1 MLQVEHLLLINF
13 NNKKYTFWESILTP
27 KHKKLNTNNYS
38 ASIQSVPQTCFTSYF
53 QNGKIFPFRKESIF
67 PFQKNHPLSEN
78 TKFKLLLCMSLAF
91 GKLKNVSFGNDNHTL
106 KFSTEDFENLPSSF
120 FFFSSENLL
129 LRLSSTC
136 GCIYTSHLGSFILTF
151 TTRWQIIW
159 YCSSTWE
166 QILILVYLFDISL
179 VLI

>member
-13 NNKKYTFWESILTP
+13 NNKKYTFWESILTS
-27 KHKKLNTNNYS
+27 KHKKLNTNYS
-38 ASIQSVPQTCFTSYF
+38 ASKQSVPQTCFSSYF
-53 QNGKIFPFRKESIF
+53 QKGKIFPFRKESIF

-91 GKLKNVSFGNDNHTL
+91 GKLKYVSFGNDNHTL
-106 KFSTEDFENLPSSF
+106 KFFTEDFEKLLSS

-129 LRLSSTC
+129 SRLSSVR
-136 GCIYTSHLGSFILTF
+136 GCIYTSHSRSFILTF
-151 TTRWQIIW
+151 TTRWQIIC

-166 QILILVYLFDISL
+166 QILILV
-179 VLI
+179 